1 MSVEELA
8 VLVEQLEG
16 RGIERCEYET
26 EQGAVVLVFAANS
39 TASVTELAELPA
51 PCSQAVNQASL
62 VEAPK
67 AGHFVS
73 THPLQG
79 VGLTAVGEPV
89 EAGAIIGFIQVREA
103 LEPVKVKASGIMAG
117 YCPVDGELVGYGA
130 PIARLIPS

>member
-8 VLVEQLEG
+8 ELIELLQE
-16 RGIERCEYET
+16 RGIARCEYET
-26 EQGAVVLVFAANS
+26 ARGSVVLVFASNTVAFVEPTQLPALS
-39 TASVTELAELPA
+39 SQASV
-51 PCSQAVNQASL
+51 

-79 VGLTAVGEPV
+79 VALVAVGEPV
-89 EAGAIIGFIQVREA
+89 DMGAIIGFIQVGEA
-103 LEPVKVKASGIMAG
+103 LEPVKVKAAGVMAG

-130 PIARLIPS
+130 PIAKLTLS

>member
-8 VLVEQLEG
+8 VLVEQLQD
-16 RGIERCEYET
+16 RGIARCEYET
-26 EQGAVVLVFAANS
+26 QQGAVVLVFATNAI
-39 TASVTELAELPA
+39 ASVAASAELPA
-51 PCSQAVNQASL
+51 SGSQVASQASV

-67 AGHFVS
+67 AGHFLS

-79 VGLTAVGEPV
+79 VALAAVGEPV
-89 EAGAIIGFIQVREA
+89 DADAIIGFIQVGEA
-103 LEPVKVKASGIMAG
+103 LEPIIVKASGIMAG